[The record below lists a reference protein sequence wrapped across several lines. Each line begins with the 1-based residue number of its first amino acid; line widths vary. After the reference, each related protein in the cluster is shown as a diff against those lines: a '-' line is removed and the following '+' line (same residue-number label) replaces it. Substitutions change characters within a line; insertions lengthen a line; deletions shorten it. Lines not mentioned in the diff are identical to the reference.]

1 VTPFI
6 ARIAFLLTPF
16 VALVPSAAAAQDP
29 GAPPR
34 VIARIAP
41 ERIAWFERY
50 QEARKGAEANQTI
63 VRTFKVAPG
72 TSLDVFNMAGDV
84 TVTGVSGDQI
94 AVTAVKQVWG
104 GDGKAQLENIGVDFN
119 ETSGRLEV
127 RTSLGRARNSQAE
140 VSFTIDVPFD
150 TPVFVRTISGDV
162 TVAKVRG
169 DLQVESTSGTVEATG
184 TPRVLR
190 LKTISGDVR
199 ITDASAPDVLSA
211 STVSGSVEARGLKAR
226 GLEVVSVSGDLVLF
240 NTACDRAQLRTVN
253 GNVQYVGSMSKGG
266 RYEISSHSGDVR
278 FELVGNGGFEL
289 SARTFNGEVNSELPL
304 VMGKQ
309 PDEGDIP
316 GMPKNHDIRGTYGD
330 GSALLIVKT
339 FSGDVT
345 VGRAEADNG
354 KDRKDKRKD

>member
-6 ARIAFLLTPF
+6 ARTALFVIAL
-16 VALVPSAAAAQDP
+16 VALLPSAASPQEP

-41 ERIAWFERY
+41 DRIAWFERY

-63 VRTFKVAPG
+63 VRTFKAAAG
-72 TSLDVFNMAGDV
+72 TSLDVFNMAGNV
-84 TVTGVSGDQI
+84 TITGVTGDQI
-94 AVTAVKQVWG
+94 AVTAMKQVWG

-119 ETSGRLEV
+119 ETAGRLEV
-127 RTSLGRARNSQAE
+127 RTSMGRARNTHAE
-140 VSFTIDVPFD
+140 VDFTIDVPFE
-150 TPVFVRTISGDV
+150 TPVIVRTLSGDV

-184 TPRVLR
+184 TSRVLR
-190 LKTISGDVR
+190 LKTISGDVK
-199 ITDASAPDVLSA
+199 ILDASAPDVLSA
-211 STVSGSVEARGLKAR
+211 STVSGNVEAKGLKAR
-226 GLEVVSVSGDLVLF
+226 GLEVVSVSGDLVLI
-240 NTACDRAQLRTVN
+240 NTACERAQLRTVN
-253 GNVQYVGSMSKGG
+253 GDVQYVGSLSKGG

-289 SARTFNGEVNSELPL
+289 SARTFNGEVSSELPL
-304 VMGKQ
+304 VMAKQ
-309 PDEGDIP
+309 PDDSDIP
-316 GMPKNHDIRGTYGD
+316 GVPKNHDVRGTYGD

-345 VGRAEADNG
+345 VGRAEADRG
-354 KDRKDKRKD
+354 KDKKKHDN

>member
-1 VTPFI
+1 MP
-6 ARIAFLLTPF
+6 L
-16 VALVPSAAAAQDP
+16 ALAPSAARGQESA
-29 GAPPR
+29 APPR

-41 ERIAWFERY
+41 DRIAWFERY

-63 VRTFKVAPG
+63 VRTFKAAPG

-84 TVTGVSGDQI
+84 TVTGVAGDQI
-94 AVTAVKQVWG
+94 AVTAMKQAWG
-104 GDGKAQLENIGVDFN
+104 GDGKTQLESIGVDFN

-127 RTSLGRARNSQAE
+127 RTSFGKARNAHAE
-140 VSFTIDVPFD
+140 VNFTIDVPFD
-150 TPVFVRTISGDV
+150 TPVVVRTLSGDV

-184 TPRVLR
+184 TPRALR
-190 LKTISGDVR
+190 LKTISGDLRMLDV
-199 ITDASAPDVLSA
+199 AAPDVLSA
-211 STVSGSVEARGLKAR
+211 STVSGSVEAKGLKAR
-226 GLEVVSVSGDLVLF
+226 GLEVVSVSGDLVLI

-253 GNVQYVGSMSKGG
+253 GDVQYVGPMSKGG

-309 PDEGDIP
+309 PDDSGIP
-316 GMPKNHDIRGTYGD
+316 GMPKNQDVRGTYGD

-345 VGRAEADNG
+345 VGRAEADKG
-354 KDRKDKRKD
+354 KDKDKKKHDN

>member
-1 VTPFI
+1 
-6 ARIAFLLTPF
+6 
-16 VALVPSAAAAQDP
+16 VPSAAAAQDP

>member
-1 VTPFI
+1 
-6 ARIAFLLTPF
+6 
-16 VALVPSAAAAQDP
+16 
-29 GAPPR
+29 
-34 VIARIAP
+34 
-41 ERIAWFERY
+41 
-50 QEARKGAEANQTI
+50 
-63 VRTFKVAPG
+63 
-72 TSLDVFNMAGDV
+72 
-84 TVTGVSGDQI
+84 
-94 AVTAVKQVWG
+94 
-104 GDGKAQLENIGVDFN
+104 
-119 ETSGRLEV
+119 
-127 RTSLGRARNSQAE
+127 
-140 VSFTIDVPFD
+140 
-150 TPVFVRTISGDV
+150 VFVRTISGDV

-253 GNVQYVGSMSKGG
+253 GNVQYVGSMSRGG